1 MKGCDRAGFRMVC
14 CERSGFSKVSAVV
27 KEPDAI
33 WSRPLNHKFVARIQV
48 KKHVP
53 SIADHVDLAELLKKK
68 VERGRI

>member
-1 MKGCDRAGFRMVC
+1 M
-14 CERSGFSKVSAVV
+14 